1 MLFLELSGVQL
12 SFVCSGNCHCLDL
25 QTKSIRNK
33 YKFDPFA
40 NLIFLSIGQNI
51 LINQGFHK
59 CAKNGQHHSRQQKMI
74 HFDIEISHRCS
85 SSIHLEE
92 QTHQKCCGDSTNA
105 KLCCIPGK
113 VRTWVTYVSSGACP
127 VSSDCCLHHPT
138 SESDRAQA
146 RNLPETM
153 LWKIIHS
160 KYFSVSDWLKSHA

>member
-1 MLFLELSGVQL
+1 MFSWILFVLVIVIVEIYKLKALEIVINW
-12 SFVCSGNCHCLDL
+12 SFCQPEVCIDRS
-25 QTKSIRNK
+25 
-33 YKFDPFA
+33 
-40 NLIFLSIGQNI
+40 NI

-59 CAKNGQHHSRQQKMI
+59 CAKNGQHHSRRQKMI
-74 HFDIEISHRCS
+74 HFDIEISHRYG

-92 QTHQKCCGDSTNA
+92 QTHQKCCSDSTNA

-113 VRTWVTYVSSGACP
+113 VRTWVTDVSAGACP

-138 SESDRAQA
+138 SESDRTQA

-160 KYFSVSDWLKSHA
+160 KCFSVSDWLKSHA